1 MSQVLCLRSS
11 PQKMSKYNPTVSNQ
25 KQVDALSAQDYWNI
39 SHAVTRLFTE
49 APDESPPADAMLR
62 LLTTRL
68 GWDVGGFWIVNELRM
83 ALECAA
89 FYSPTPDSFKNFE
102 TVSRARRFSFGEGLP
117 GSTWKSRGVVCF
129 PDLSKQENFPRLSV
143 AALEHLH
150 TGVAF
155 PLYVG
160 KKVLGVVEFFS
171 LEPRLLAPATQ
182 DFLFALGGQMGVFLE
197 RLSAGKNLEAAN
209 AQFLLVAEAASV
221 AVFTIDEQ
229 STILFANP
237 FVEQLFGYSLEELMG
252 KKLTLVMPEYLRHVH
267 ERGLAHYV
275 ATGQRHVSWDGIPLP
290 GLHKN
295 GEQIPLMISFGEFL
309 RGGKRVFTG
318 FAKLRATESG

>member
-1 MSQVLCLRSS
+1 MSEVLCLRSS
-11 PQKMSKYNPTVSNQ
+11 PQKMRKYNRTVSNQ

-39 SHAVTRLFTE
+39 SHAVTGLFTE
-49 APDESPPADAMLR
+49 APDESPTTDATLR

-68 GWDVGGFWIVNELRM
+68 GWNVGGFWIVNELRM

-89 FYSPTPDSFKNFE
+89 FYSPRPDSFKNFE

-117 GSTWKSRGVVCF
+117 GSAWKTRSVVGF
-129 PDLSKQENFPRLSV
+129 PDVSKEENFPRLSV
-143 AALEHLH
+143 ATLEHLH

-171 LEPRLLAPATQ
+171 LGRRALAQGSQ

-197 RLSAGKNLEAAN
+197 RLSAGKSLEAAN

-221 AVFTIDEQ
+221 AVFTIDEE

-237 FVEQLFGYSLEELMG
+237 FVEQIFGYSPEELIG

-267 ERGLAHYV
+267 ERGLANYV
-275 ATGQRHVSWDGIPLP
+275 ATAQRHVSWDGIPLP

-295 GEQIPLMISFGEFL
+295 GREISLIISFGEFL
-309 RGGKRVFTG
+309 RGDKRVFTG

>member
-1 MSQVLCLRSS
+1 
-11 PQKMSKYNPTVSNQ
+11 MSKYNHTESDQ
-25 KQVDALSAQDYWNI
+25 TQVDALSAQDYWNI

-49 APDESPPADAMLR
+49 APDESPPTDAMLR

-68 GWDVGGFWIVNELRM
+68 GWDVGEFWIVNELRM

-117 GSTWKSRGVVCF
+117 GSTWKSRSVVLF
-129 PDLSKQENFPRLSV
+129 PELPKEENFPRLSV
-143 AALEHLH
+143 AILERLH
-150 TGVAF
+150 SGVAF

-171 LEPRLLAPATQ
+171 LERRMLAPATK
-182 DFLFALGGQMGVFLE
+182 DFLFGLGGQMGVFLE

-221 AVFTIDEQ
+221 AVFTIDEE
-229 STILFANP
+229 STILFTNA
-237 FVEQLFGYSLEELMG
+237 FVEQLFGYRSEELIG

-267 ERGLAHYV
+267 ERGLARYV
-275 ATGQRHVSWDGIPLP
+275 TTGQRHISWDGVPLP

-295 GEQIPLMISFGEFL
+295 GREIALIISFGEFL
-309 RGGKRVFTG
+309 RAGKRVFTG
-318 FAKLRATESG
+318 FARLIAE

>member
-1 MSQVLCLRSS
+1 
-11 PQKMSKYNPTVSNQ
+11 MSKHNHTVSNQ
-25 KQVDALSAQDYWNI
+25 TQVDALSAQDYWDI

-49 APDESPPADAMLR
+49 APDESPPTDATLQ

-117 GSTWKSRGVVCF
+117 GSAWKSRGVVCF
-129 PDLSKQENFPRLSV
+129 PDLGKQENFPRLSV
-143 AALEHLH
+143 AVLEHLH

-171 LEPRLLAPATQ
+171 RERRVLAPATQ
-182 DFLFALGGQMGVFLE
+182 DFLFP
-197 RLSAGKNLEAAN
+197 LSLEAAN
-209 AQFLLVAEAASV
+209 AQFLLVAEAASL

-237 FVEQLFGYSLEELMG
+237 FVEQLS
-252 KKLTLVMPEYLRHVH
+252 
-267 ERGLAHYV
+267 
-275 ATGQRHVSWDGIPLP
+275 ATAR
-290 GLHKN
+290 KN
-295 GEQIPLMISFGEFL
+295 
-309 RGGKRVFTG
+309 
-318 FAKLRATESG
+318 

>member
-1 MSQVLCLRSS
+1 LI
-11 PQKMSKYNPTVSNQ
+11 KYNRTVSNQ

-49 APDESPPADAMLR
+49 APDERPPTDAMLR

-68 GWDVGGFWIVNELRM
+68 EWDVGGFWIVNELRM
-83 ALECAA
+83 VLECAA
-89 FYSPTPDSFKNFE
+89 FYSPTPNSFKNFE
-102 TVSRARRFSFGEGLP
+102 TVSRARHFTFGEGLP
-117 GSTWKSRGVVCF
+117 GSAWKTRSVVCF
-129 PDLSKQENFPRLSV
+129 PDVSKEENFPRLSV

-160 KKVLGVVEFFS
+160 KKVLGVVEVFS
-171 LEPRLLAPATQ
+171 LERRALAQATE

-197 RLSAGKNLEAAN
+197 RLSAGKSLEAAN
-209 AQFLLVAEAASV
+209 AQFLLVAEAASL

-229 STILFANP
+229 STILFANS
-237 FVEQLFGYSLEELMG
+237 FVGRVFGYSPGELIG

-295 GEQIPLMISFGEFL
+295 GEEIPLVISFGEFL

-318 FAKLRATESG
+318 FAKLRAVEPG